1 MRFAVIAHQ
10 PTPTNVALVAA
21 ARPDLRAQI
30 LSPREAASELADGD
44 VALARIDVAEGL
56 DGIEAGLW
64 ELAHLP
70 VAGVRLLNPTEALVA
85 AHDKLATS
93 RILEERRLPHP
104 RTVHVTSPVDPVSIN
119 PPVVVKPRFGS
130 WGRDV
135 VLCPDRDA
143 LSATLLE
150 VVGRPWFTSHGALVQ
165 ELIPPPGHDLRIV
178 VAGGMVV
185 GAVRRVAAP
194 GEWRTNVALGATR
207 EPTVPPPAACALAL
221 AAAAAIEADLVG
233 VDLMPTPDGRHVV
246 IELNGA
252 VEFTK
257 EYSLDGAIFER
268 TLEALFPDPVAAI
281 DDVVV

>member
-1 MRFAVIAHQ
+1 
-10 PTPTNVALVAA
+10 
-21 ARPDLRAQI
+21 
-30 LSPREAASELADGD
+30 
-44 VALARIDVAEGL
+44 
-56 DGIEAGLW
+56 
-64 ELAHLP
+64 
-70 VAGVRLLNPTEALVA
+70 
-85 AHDKLATS
+85 
-93 RILEERRLPHP
+93 
-104 RTVHVTSPVDPVSIN
+104 VSID

-143 LSATLLE
+143 LNATLLE
-150 VVGRPWFTSHGALVQ
+150 VVERPWFTSHGALVQ

-252 VEFTK
+252 VEFTE
-257 EYSLDGAIFER
+257 EYSLDGEIFAR
-268 TLEALFPDPVAAI
+268 TLEALFPDPVAAVE
-281 DDVVV
+281 DAVV

>member
-1 MRFAVIAHQ
+1 MRFALIAHQ
-10 PTPTNVALVAA
+10 PTSTNVALVAA
-21 ARPDLRAQI
+21 ARPDLCARI
-30 LSPREAASELADGD
+30 LSPRDAAGQLTDGD

-70 VAGVRLLNPTEALVA
+70 GAGVRLLNPPATLVA

-93 RILEERRLPHP
+93 RILAERRLPHP
-104 RTVHVTSPVDPVSIN
+104 RTVHVTSPTEPIQIE

-135 VLCPDRDA
+135 VLCPDREA
-143 LSATLLE
+143 VRATLADVAE
-150 VVGRPWFTSHGALVQ
+150 RPWFHSHGALVQ
-165 ELIPPPGHDLRIV
+165 ELVPPPGHDLRIV
-178 VAGGMVV
+178 VAGGTVV

-207 EPTVPPPAACALAL
+207 EPTVAPPAVCELAL

-233 VDLMPTPDGRHVV
+233 VDLLPTPDGRHIV

-252 VEFTK
+252 VEFTAD
-257 EYSLDGAIFER
+257 YAVDGTVFER
-268 TLEALFPDPVAAI
+268 TLEALFPDPVAA
-281 DDVVV
+281 VA